1 MFANDTNL
9 FLSNKGISKLFSD
22 MNFEL
27 QKKPVKTGQKKQ
39 QANNISLNLIKKWT
53 LFHQSKIKCLTAN
66 DLPTFYLEGKP

>member
-39 QANNISLNLIKKWT
+39 QANNISLNLIKK
-53 LFHQSKIKCLTAN
+53 
-66 DLPTFYLEGKP
+66 